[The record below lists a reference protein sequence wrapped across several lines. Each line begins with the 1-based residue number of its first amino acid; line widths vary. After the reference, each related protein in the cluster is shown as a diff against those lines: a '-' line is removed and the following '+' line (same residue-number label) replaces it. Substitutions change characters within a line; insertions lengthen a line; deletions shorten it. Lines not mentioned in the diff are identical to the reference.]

1 MKVES
6 NVKQDQIVE
15 AALRRFS
22 HFGIAKTTLTEVADD
37 LSVTKQVL
45 SYYFHDKQSL
55 VNAVIDKLKADYIK
69 QLKAEMEASQTVEEG
84 LLKLTEVKGDFFEKY
99 FMLVIGIDH
108 LELARNEDAV
118 AWRKRFAIKELA
130 LVKSLFENGMKT
142 GELRPLDAQKTGDL
156 LLETLYAFSRCVKD
170 KGALPDA
177 DAFREVMTKQQE
189 VIKLFYQGLKAE
201 KWVN

>member
-6 NVKQDQIVE
+6 NVKQEQIVE

-37 LSVTKQVL
+37 LSLSKQVL

-55 VNAVIDKLKADYIK
+55 VNAVIDKLKADYIQ
-69 QLKAEMEASQTVEEG
+69 QLKAEMEASRTVKEG

-108 LELARNEDAV
+108 LELARNEAAM
-118 AWRKRFAIKELA
+118 AWRQRFARKELA
-130 LVKSLFENGMKT
+130 LVINLFEKGMET

-156 LLETLYAFSRCVKD
+156 LLETLYAFSRCIKN
-170 KGALPDA
+170 KGALPEA
-177 DAFREVMTKQQE
+177 DAFRDVLTKQRE